1 MAIIQ
6 SSLILA
12 LAGAAAAAAT
22 AKYPEVK
29 PGPGLPS
36 LAELGITSAEL
47 YQMGKPAFRK
57 SFFTHNDAGL
67 TIPDSNAINGAFSAN
82 LDPGCGPTDAYTYDI
97 NGVIVCYNY
106 LAKLG
111 DTACVVPADGSSAF
125 CASGDAA
132 ITGKSQLSGSGTS
145 STWYVYFWYC
155 GLSDLLT
162 VPAVTLPMPSS
173 GSLTTAPAMRRAM
186 LPVRIALYKIVTIVL
201 TEK

>member
-47 YQMGKPAFRK
+47 YQMGKPAF
-57 SFFTHNDAGL
+57 H
-67 TIPDSNAINGAFSAN
+67 SNAINGAFSAN
-82 LDPGCGPTDAYTYDI
+82 LDPGCGPSDAYTYDI

-111 DTACVVPADGSSAF
+111 DTACVVPAEGYSAF
-125 CASGDAA
+125 CTSGDAA

-145 STWYVYFWYC
+145 SACRDVANGVLWVLDHCTRNEEGNVAGFQAAY
-155 GLSDLLT
+155 GNGDLKVSVSNVEFASRT
-162 VPAVTLPMPSS
+162 
-173 GSLTTAPAMRRAM
+173 
-186 LPVRIALYKIVTIVL
+186 
-201 TEK
+201 